1 MGKKITEMGY
11 EATAVVCGKFV
22 DLDNVM
28 GWEEMA
34 DYYGYDNDVED
45 NEAMEEAFNGAG
57 YTFIGW
63 VCALKALEE
72 EAGFMGG
79 YLVKQEE
86 TGKLYYVHDIWD
98 EARGNGKCKAYRFN
112 TFTEGCWD
120 YKGIEEA
127 YAKYVAQQ

>member
-1 MGKKITEMGY
+1 MGKKITTLGY

-22 DLDNVM
+22 NLDDVM

-63 VCALKALEE
+63 VKALKALEE
-72 EAGFMGG
+72 AEFMGG
-79 YLVKQEE
+79 YLVKEE
-86 TGKLYYVHDIWD
+86 ATGKLYIVHDIWD
-98 EARGNGKCKAYRFN
+98 EARGNGKCKAYRFR

-120 YKGIEEA
+120 YAGIEEA
-127 YAKYVAQQ
+127 YTKYVAQQ